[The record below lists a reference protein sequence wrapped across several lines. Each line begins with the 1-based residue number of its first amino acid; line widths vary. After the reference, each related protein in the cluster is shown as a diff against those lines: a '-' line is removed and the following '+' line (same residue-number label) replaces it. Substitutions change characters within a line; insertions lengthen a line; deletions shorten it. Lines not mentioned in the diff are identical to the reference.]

1 MPPRIY
7 PKRQPRLFVA
17 EWREKKAL
25 TQQQLGDRLG
35 VSDVTVSRWETK
47 SRRPDGSTLAAI
59 CEALGIPI
67 TAIYRHP
74 DQPSADELLDGQSPE
89 VWNQAI
95 SIIKTIRRG

>member
-7 PKRQPRLFVA
+7 PKRLPQIYIA
-17 EWREKKAL
+17 EWRGKLGL

-47 SRRPDGSTLAAI
+47 NRRPDNNTLAAI
-59 CEALGIPI
+59 CEGLGIHI

-74 DQPSADELLDGQSPE
+74 DAPSADELLKDQPGE
-89 VWNQAI
+89 VWEQALA
-95 SIIKTIRRG
+95 IIRTIRR